1 MWSAAIRAIDP
12 YCIVVVLTAYPD
24 VESAIEGI
32 HEGVDGYIIKPANAD
47 TLVALLSDKLAK
59 QHRKTRD
66 SQISGHHL
74 TAKFIWTNEKIA
86 LLQYR
91 AYVFLHASRVY

>member
-47 TLVALLSDKLAK
+47 TLCCIAIGQIGETTSE
-59 QHRKTRD
+59 TRD

>member
-59 QHRKTRD
+59 QHRKREIRKYPVIT
-66 SQISGHHL
+66 
-74 TAKFIWTNEKIA
+74 
-86 LLQYR
+86 
-91 AYVFLHASRVY
+91 